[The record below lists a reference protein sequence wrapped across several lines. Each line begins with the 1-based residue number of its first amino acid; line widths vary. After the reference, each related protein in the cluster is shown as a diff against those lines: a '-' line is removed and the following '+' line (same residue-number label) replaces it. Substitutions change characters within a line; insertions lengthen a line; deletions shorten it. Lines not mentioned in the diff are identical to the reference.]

1 MKKKII
7 SMVLS
12 LVMVATTLVG
22 CGNKTNNEDSNK
34 SETKTEENA
43 KTEENKK
50 DDYVVQIPIST
61 SLCSAPMQLAKIN
74 GYFDEVG
81 LNWEEVNLGDN
92 SSLDF
97 VATGKADIS
106 YDLLQTLVQRIAS
119 GLDYQ
124 VITGV
129 HYGCI
134 NIVASKESG
143 ITEVSQLKG
152 KRIGCPV
159 SLGSDPSVMLQRVLT
174 SEGIGCTADNMEVDL
189 QVFQD
194 PDLQTAL
201 KNGSIDAFVSWDPF
215 ASLVAKNDDEVL
227 IWKQAESELTKDEY
241 CCFLGCRP
249 EFAKEH
255 PEAVKKIVKAI
266 QMSCDF
272 IQKDPEEAVKR
283 VLDEGYVAGND
294 VELYSELL
302 KSYNYNT
309 NVEGGRESFKNCAQ
323 SLSDLGIISLNQSID
338 EFTKTYYPEMD
349 GLEQ

>member
-1 MKKKII
+1 MKRKIL
-7 SMVLS
+7 SVLLACTMV
-12 LVMVATTLVG
+12 VTMFVG
-22 CGNKTNNEDSNK
+22 CGQKSDNASSDK
-34 SETKTEENA
+34 SETKTETKSDSEA
-43 KTEENKK
+43 E

-61 SLCSAPMQLAKIN
+61 SLCSAPMQLAVIN
-74 GYFDEVG
+74 GYFDKVG

-124 VITGV
+124 VLTGV

-152 KRIGCPV
+152 KKIGCPT

-174 SEGIGCTADNMEVDL
+174 SEGIGCTADNKEVDL
-189 QVFQD
+189 QVFQNS
-194 PDLQTAL
+194 DLETAL
-201 KNGSIDAFVSWDPF
+201 MNGSIDAFVSWDPF
-215 ASLVAKNDDEVL
+215 ASMVAKNDGEVL
-227 IWKQAESELTKDEY
+227 VWEQAKSELTKDEY

-249 EFAKEH
+249 EFVKEH
-255 PEAVKKIVKAI
+255 PELAKKVVEAI

-272 IQKDPEEAVKR
+272 IQENPEEAVK
-283 VLDEGYVAGND
+283 LTTENGYVAGD
-294 VELYSELL
+294 DLELYADLL
-302 KSYNYNT
+302 KSYNYGCNA
-309 NVEGGRESFKNCAQ
+309 EGGRESFKNCAQ
-323 SLSDLGIISLNQSID
+323 SLSDLGIISLNQSVD
-338 EFTKTYYPEMD
+338 EFTKTYYSN
-349 GLEQ
+349 LEGIK

>member
-1 MKKKII
+1 MKRKIL
-7 SMVLS
+7 SVL
-12 LVMVATTLVG
+12 LACTMVATMLVG
-22 CGNKTNNEDSNK
+22 CGQKSDSASSDK
-34 SETKTEENA
+34 GGKKTEAQSNS
-43 KTEENKK
+43 K

-74 GYFDEVG
+74 GYFDKVG

-124 VITGV
+124 VLTGV

-143 ITEVSQLKG
+143 ITDVSQLKG
-152 KRIGCPV
+152 KKIGCPT

-189 QVFQD
+189 QVFQNA
-194 PDLQTAL
+194 DLEAAL

-215 ASLVAKNDDEVL
+215 ASMVAKNDDEVL
-227 IWKQAESELTKDEY
+227 IWEQAKSDLTKDEY

-255 PEAVKKIVKAI
+255 PEEVKKIVKAI
-266 QMSCDF
+266 KMSCDF
-272 IQKDPEEAVKR
+272 IQENPEEAVK
-283 VLDEGYVAGND
+283 LTTENGYVAGD
-294 VELYSELL
+294 DLELYASLL
-302 KSYNYNT
+302 KSYNYGC
-309 NVEGGRESFKNCAQ
+309 NVEGGRESFKNCTQ
-323 SLSDLGIISLNQSID
+323 SLSDLGIISLNQSVD
-338 EFTKTYYPEMD
+338 EFTKTYYPKMD
-349 GLEQ
+349 GIE

>member
-1 MKKKII
+1 MLLIYSSNTVFNLWIYSENMLILSKVYIRLFVVINNGGEMKKKII

-22 CGNKTNNEDSNK
+22 CGNKTNNEDSNN

-119 GLDYQ
+119 GLDYR

-152 KRIGCPV
+152 KRIGL
-159 SLGSDPSVMLQRVLT
+159 SL
-174 SEGIGCTADNMEVDL
+174 IH
-189 QVFQD
+189 
-194 PDLQTAL
+194 
-201 KNGSIDAFVSWDPF
+201 I
-215 ASLVAKNDDEVL
+215 
-227 IWKQAESELTKDEY
+227 
-241 CCFLGCRP
+241 
-249 EFAKEH
+249 
-255 PEAVKKIVKAI
+255 
-266 QMSCDF
+266 
-272 IQKDPEEAVKR
+272 
-283 VLDEGYVAGND
+283 
-294 VELYSELL
+294 
-302 KSYNYNT
+302 
-309 NVEGGRESFKNCAQ
+309 
-323 SLSDLGIISLNQSID
+323 
-338 EFTKTYYPEMD
+338 
-349 GLEQ
+349 